1 MKKSMIWML
10 VLLLF
15 GCSAN
20 HNVTEERH
28 VDVSGEI
35 VEITTESILITYTQP
50 LYTKDFFAKSLIHSE
65 SSFSDPNDNPID
77 FDQLEV
83 GQSVEAWV
91 VDGVLTDIEPST
103 GTLVQLRLI
112 EVD

>member
-50 LYTKDFFAKSLIHSE
+50 FVPSKSASI
-65 SSFSDPNDNPID
+65 
-77 FDQLEV
+77 
-83 GQSVEAWV
+83 
-91 VDGVLTDIEPST
+91 
-103 GTLVQLRLI
+103 VQGR
-112 EVD
+112 